1 MDYSKP
7 VKQGWMPGRKVAL
20 SIGFYALC
28 SSSML
33 FLNKL
38 SVSMADT
45 SSQEAILQPGAIS
58 CIQVGFTIAVC
69 AGLYASGMQAFEG
82 ITGVIIWQYFI
93 YSFLFVG
100 SVYTSMKALKQSNV
114 ETAIIFR
121 SATPIVVAVLDF
133 VFLGR
138 ELPST
143 KSTLALLSILG
154 GVLIY
159 VSSDSD
165 FVVNGFSAYTW
176 VTLYFILI
184 CIQMTLG
191 KRIMSVHKLD
201 SIWSSVL
208 LTNVLAM
215 PMLFAL
221 SNAQGEFEGFW
232 EAVEETSPRAWG
244 AILMGS
250 VVGTLI
256 GWAGWQCRNL
266 VSATSYTLIGV
277 VNKLLTVVLSVL
289 FLDKHASFAG
299 GLALCICI
307 GAATQYSQAPLRGVS
322 QGLSAPSAGNGG
334 KPERYE
340 DLESLLEMEKGD
352 DTK

>member
-1 MDYSKP
+1 MTP
-7 VKQGWMPGRKVAL
+7 TTPAKQGWMPERNVAL
-20 SIGFYALC
+20 SIAFYALC

-45 SSQEAILQPGAIS
+45 SHQEAVLQPGAIS
-58 CIQVGFTIAVC
+58 CIQVFFTVAVC
-69 AGLYASGMQAFEG
+69 VGLYASGLQAFEG

-159 VSSDSD
+159 VNSDSD

-208 LTNVLAM
+208 LTNALAM

-221 SNAQGEFEGFW
+221 SHAQGEFEGFW
-232 EAVEETSPRAWG
+232 EAVEETTPSAWG

-277 VNKLLTVVLSVL
+277 VNKLLTVVLSVC
-289 FLDKHASFAG
+289 FLDKHASPAG
-299 GLALCICI
+299 GLALFICI
-307 GAATQYSQAPLRGVS
+307 AAATQYSQAPMRGAS
-322 QGLSAPSAGNGG
+322 KDATAPGAAHGG
-334 KPERYE
+334 EPERDD
-340 DLESLLEMEKGD
+340 DLEALLEKGEGA
-352 DTK
+352 KN